1 MAKADI
7 HPDYHPIT
15 IETFNKD
22 GSKLVFQSASTIKAD
37 KIVAE
42 INIFNHPAW
51 KEDAGVDA
59 ENSVNKVMQKF
70 NARFKKVQG

>member
-1 MAKADI
+1 MAKAGI
-7 HPDYHPIT
+7 HPNYHPIT

-22 GSKLVFQSASTIKAD
+22 GSKLVFESASTIEGD
-37 KIVAE
+37 RIVAE